1 MEITTT
7 RNCKNGKLLL
17 LVMNSHQCIPRERR
31 MGAESEAAE
40 TTLGITVLLREF
52 RCGWSVNGRRRAPPA
67 AIFARS
73 GAEGKLAVA
82 RSSEEIRRRRRRC
95 PA

>member
-1 MEITTT
+1 
-7 RNCKNGKLLL
+7 
-17 LVMNSHQCIPRERR
+17 

-73 GAEGKLAVA
+73 TRNGVSRG
-82 RSSEEIRRRRRRC
+82 EERRGEEK
-95 PA
+95 P